1 MPALFGIQ
9 PVNEPWKYSDLDV
22 LKDFYRDVRDM
33 MREQQPRLT
42 FVFHDAFHF
51 DADTW
56 DDLFDDDDLH
66 NVVMDHHHYFAWNKA
81 HDDINDYCDELE
93 SEIQTATDE
102 IKYDIWVGEWSLAT
116 ENCALWLTGFNNA
129 PSDSARECQ
138 FVDCPY
144 SYLDE
149 HAVDFDRTAD
159 ELGPFGK
166 EGLDKDFATIKKG
179 KCSTDSAWYSDDDVK
194 VLGQCQLK
202 IHNTYT
208 QG

>member
-33 MREQQPRLT
+33 MRGQQPRLT

-93 SEIQTATDE
+93 SEI
-102 IKYDIWVGEWSLAT
+102 
-116 ENCALWLTGFNNA
+116 
-129 PSDSARECQ
+129 
-138 FVDCPY
+138 
-144 SYLDE
+144 
-149 HAVDFDRTAD
+149 
-159 ELGPFGK
+159 
-166 EGLDKDFATIKKG
+166 
-179 KCSTDSAWYSDDDVK
+179 
-194 VLGQCQLK
+194 
-202 IHNTYT
+202 
-208 QG
+208 